1 MFIQNQ
7 ISHLTNHKDIITAE
21 IDNADEMLF
30 VVAYVRENGVDII
43 LDKTQNKPT
52 KLLCSLDMGIT
63 QLSGIK
69 KLIENGVEVRVYQS
83 NKGTFHPKIWLFG
96 KNKTDWRMLIGS
108 ANLTRAAFIDNVEA
122 SVLIDDKNTTS
133 SALMF
138 FGYLW
143 DKENS
148 STITIDEVN
157 SLQEKVNERKAFKN
171 KPAQI
176 QTSQSDIE
184 KNQILLEYVKAWIDI
199 PIFESQGISKLWKGW
214 YIVPDHRNIS
224 DVDIENFKS
233 YLSFMKNPL
242 YQESDDYKSL
252 LLEVRKRNPLK
263 RTNGKMSNHS
273 LFVRQDKNYL
283 LKLGWCYHPI
293 KNNGKLDKKI
303 LRLTDLGKQVNQCE
317 NLQCVKDLYTNYFL
331 HFSFNGLII
340 VSFVEKLLQRLDY
353 LTLDEFDYFIVHAYS
368 DSDLETIIRL
378 IEVYRSLKNQVTFQN
393 KFIQYFDEI
402 KTPTAN
408 NVYGNYKKIIN
419 RTMEIIGW
427 CNGFSL
433 NDDFVL
439 RLDNAN

>member
-7 ISHLTNHKDIITAE
+7 ISHLTNHQDIITTE

-43 LDKTQNKPT
+43 LDKINGKPV

-69 KLIENGVEVRVYQS
+69 KLIENGVDVKVYQS

-96 KNKTDWRMLIGS
+96 KNKTNWRMLIGS

-122 SVLIDDKNTTS
+122 SVLVDDENTTS
-133 SALMF
+133 NALMF
-138 FGYLW
+138 FNYLW
-143 DKENS
+143 DRGNS
-148 STITIDEVN
+148 STITLDEIN

-171 KPAQI
+171 KPMKVNQN
-176 QTSQSDIE
+176 DVD
-184 KNQILLEYVKAWIDI
+184 KNKIIFEYVKSWIDI
-199 PIFESQGISKLWKGW
+199 PIFKSQGISKLWKGW
-214 YIVPDHRNIS
+214 YIVPDQRNINNTG
-224 DVDIENFKS
+224 IENFKS
-233 YLSFMKNPL
+233 YLAFIKKPL
-242 YQESDDYKSL
+242 HQSDDNYQKL
-252 LLEVRKRNPLK
+252 LQEARQRNPLK
-263 RTNGKMSNHS
+263 RTQGKMSDHS

-293 KNNGKLDKKI
+293 KENGKLDKKI
-303 LRLTDLGKQVNQCE
+303 LCLTDLGEKINQCE
-317 NLQCVKDLYTNYFL
+317 SLLCVKNLYTNYFL
-331 HFSFNGLII
+331 NFSFNGLAI
-340 VSFVEKLLQRLDY
+340 VPFTQKLLQRLEY
-353 LTLDEFDYFIVHAYS
+353 LTLDEFDYFIVHAYNNT
-368 DSDLETIIRL
+368 DLEIIIKL
-378 IEVYRSLKNQVTFQN
+378 IEIYRSLENTAIFKEQFN
-393 KFIQYFDEI
+393 QYFNEI
-402 KTPTAN
+402 KVPTAN

-433 NDDFVL
+433 SDDFVL

>member
-7 ISHLTNHKDIITAE
+7 ISHLTNHQDIITTE

-43 LDKTQNKPT
+43 LDKINGKPV

-69 KLIENGVEVRVYQS
+69 KLIENGVDVKVYQS

-96 KNKTDWRMLIGS
+96 KNKTNWRMLIGS

-122 SVLIDDKNTTS
+122 SVLVDDENTTS
-133 SALMF
+133 NALMF
-138 FGYLW
+138 FNYLW
-143 DKENS
+143 DRNS
-148 STITIDEVN
+148 STITLDEIN

-171 KPAQI
+171 KPMKVNQN
-176 QTSQSDIE
+176 DVD
-184 KNQILLEYVKAWIDI
+184 KNKIIFEYVKSWIDI
-199 PIFESQGISKLWKGW
+199 PIFKSQGISKLWKGW
-214 YIVPDHRNIS
+214 YIVPDQRNINNTG
-224 DVDIENFKS
+224 IENFKS
-233 YLSFMKNPL
+233 YLAFIKKPL
-242 YQESDDYKSL
+242 HQSDDNYQKL
-252 LLEVRKRNPLK
+252 LQEARQRNPLK
-263 RTNGKMSNHS
+263 RTQGKMSDHS

-293 KNNGKLDKKI
+293 KENGKLDKKI
-303 LRLTDLGKQVNQCE
+303 LCLTDLGEKINQCE
-317 NLQCVKDLYTNYFL
+317 SLLCVKNLYTNYFL
-331 HFSFNGLII
+331 NFSFNGLAI
-340 VSFVEKLLQRLDY
+340 VPFTQKLLQRLEY
-353 LTLDEFDYFIVHAYS
+353 LTLDEFDYFIVHAYNNT
-368 DSDLETIIRL
+368 DLEIIIKL
-378 IEVYRSLKNQVTFQN
+378 IEIYRSLENTAIFKEQFN
-393 KFIQYFDEI
+393 QYFNEI
-402 KTPTAN
+402 KVPTAN

-433 NDDFVL
+433 SDDFVL